1 MRWPRRQLDPRAAQ
15 VLAASGVPG
24 ERLLAWGVLDDGQVV
39 ACTDWAILVPSGR
52 VEWDLVVRGAWS
64 EEFLDLV
71 VQDAPGARA
80 RHLRLRFD
88 EPGQVPGVVRER
100 VQWTVV
106 ASHRADLR
114 HPDGREA
121 GAMLNARRSPRSGA
135 VRWGVVFDSGADPG
149 DPGWRAAADEALGD
163 LRARLGT

>member
-1 MRWPRRQLDPRAAQ
+1 MRWLRREVDPRVAAL
-15 VLAASGVPG
+15 LADAGVPG

-39 ACTDWAILVPSGR
+39 ACTDWAILIPSGR

-71 VQDAPGARA
+71 VQSAPGARA
-80 RHLRLRFD
+80 AHLRLRFD

-106 ASHRADLR
+106 ASHRAILQ

-121 GAMLNARRSPRSGA
+121 GAMLNARRSPRTDD
-135 VRWGVVFDSGADPG
+135 VRWGVVFDSGVDPA
-149 DPGWRAAADEALGD
+149 DPGWRSAADDSLAD
-163 LRARLGT
+163 LQDRLGT